1 MPDFLPIITHEA
13 LAESELF
20 DVVAD
25 IVAACD
31 VSAIPT
37 KSCKNIC
44 KFIDYPT
51 QKF

>member
-1 MPDFLPIITHEA
+1 MPDFLPITTHEV
-13 LAESELF
+13 LVESELF

-25 IVAACD
+25 VVAASD
-31 VSAIPT
+31 VSVIPT

-51 QKF
+51 HKF